1 MERPLMKRELYN
13 YDFYPMVFPKGE
25 PTEITV
31 KPLGV
36 HAAFKGEY
44 TLKVMRVDVGTP
56 GYVASSWNHTDYTLT
71 PCGDGCLRF
80 TYTAEAET
88 ELIVRLFKED
98 KRILQFNLYALDD
111 DLACRI
117 PLRGDL
123 HMHTCRSD
131 GGEDP
136 AIVCANYRKL
146 GYDFIFVTDHQRYY
160 PSLEAIA
167 KYKDADIP
175 LNIMPGEEVHLP
187 GTAVHIVNAGGLFS
201 VNAII
206 NTEGAL
212 EKYCSDENAKTP
224 GCLTMKEY
232 SGQVG
237 ALERVRCETNGALD
251 KRRFDE
257 TVEAPAQITL
267 EEYEA
272 QIAAIEAT
280 CTDVPEGVDR
290 HWYAVCCWAFD
301 RIREAGGLGVFAHP
315 YWLADMWHVP
325 EPFTRYM
332 FEKQPFDAFE
342 VLGGELYY
350 EQNGFQTSIY
360 YDEYRNG
367 RVLPIVGSTDS
378 HGSTAHNRNNFDVC
392 STIVF
397 AHENER
403 ADIIQ
408 SIKDK
413 YSVAVDTISR
423 EYRLVGEHR
432 LQKYACFLMENFYP
446 IHDRQTTLDG
456 EVMRQYYVGDS
467 TAEEISALAVKS
479 RAFMKKYFRTR

>member
-13 YDFYPMVFPKGE
+13 YDVFPLVFPKGE

-31 KPLGV
+31 KPLGAHV
-36 HAAFKGEY
+36 AFKGEY
-44 TLKVMRVDVGTP
+44 TLKVMRIDVGSP
-56 GYVASSWNHTDYTLT
+56 SYAASSWNQTDYTLT
-71 PCGDGCLRF
+71 PCEDGCLRF

-88 ELIVRLFKED
+88 ELVARLFKED
-98 KRILQFNLYALDD
+98 KRVAQFNLYALDD

-131 GGEDP
+131 GQEDP
-136 AIVCANYRKL
+136 ATVCANYRKL
-146 GYDFIFVTDHQRYY
+146 GYDFIFVTDHGRYY

-167 KYKDADIP
+167 AYKNVDIP

-187 GTAVHIVNAGGLFS
+187 GTAVHIVNAGGLYS
-201 VNAII
+201 VNALLK
-206 NTEGAL
+206 TEGVLADGT
-212 EKYCSDENAKTP
+212 YDENAPAP
-224 GCLTMKEY
+224 GCLTMRQY
-232 SGQVG
+232 AGQVA
-237 ALERVRCETNGALD
+237 ALDCTRRETGGALD

-257 TVEAPAQITL
+257 TVEAPAQLTL

-280 CTDVPEGVDR
+280 CTDAPEGVDR

-301 RIREAGGLGVFAHP
+301 HIRKAGGLGVFAHP
-315 YWLADMWHVP
+315 FWISDMWQMP
-325 EPFTRYM
+325 EVFTRYM
-332 FEKQPFDAFE
+332 FAKQPFDAYE

-350 EQNGFQTSIY
+350 EQNGFQASIY

-378 HGSTAHNRNNFDVC
+378 HGSTGHNPHNYDVC

-403 ADIIQ
+403 TDIIR

-456 EVMRQYYVGDS
+456 EVMRQYYVGDA
-467 TAEEISALAVKS
+467 TADEISALAVKS
-479 RAFMKKYFRTR
+479 RAFMKKYIKTK